1 MDGTFGRSST
11 SVGIGRCSRSRSTW
25 RLIRQRSWTSTASA
39 WRPPNPSSM
48 LNRFHIAA
56 GIFLAAINVLPAF
69 ALPCDTAYKQFR
81 QQLLTAGWTPVDC
94 EQTERVYISD
104 YPELCAATREDV
116 GFAHWED
123 PRTDSRLRFMTWAPR
138 GVPNQCVPPWF
149 DVVRLGPEPAPA
161 PVES

>member
-1 MDGTFGRSST
+1 
-11 SVGIGRCSRSRSTW
+11 
-25 RLIRQRSWTSTASA
+25 
-39 WRPPNPSSM
+39 M

-81 QQLLTAGWTPVDC
+81 KQLLTAGWTPVDC

>member
-25 RLIRQRSWTSTASA
+25 RLIRQRSWTSTASE

-81 QQLLTAGWTPVDC
+81 KQLLTAGWTPVDC

-149 DVVRLGPEPAPA
+149 DVVRLGPEPAP
-161 PVES
+161 VES